1 MKKLLLITPLFLV
14 ICWLQAQTDP
24 FEIIKNINTGDCNP
38 PTNLTAEHVANGN
51 KLTWNLPVAVASCG
65 LNMEVLRYCTDNIDD
80 GLGMDRPTTY
90 SAAISFPANVMANY
104 TGRAITSIKVAV
116 HETAFELREQSVWI
130 RNSVTGANLVTRATS
145 FVPGQWVEVFLN
157 EPYTITGEDLVFGYT
172 CTTSCGYTM
181 GVSYNTQNATHGGH
195 ISVGGSAWTTIAA
208 QGWNGNLCIQ
218 AVVDGQIPY
227 AVTTNIYRDEVKI
240 ASFIPGTTYTDIYN
254 PFIAACYKVEI
265 NCPEGGVSAK
275 SNEACVENICD
286 AVSNLMATTNANNNS
301 LVWNMPAE
309 SFTAISQC
317 NNFAN
322 DAGGFGANSF
332 SVFQRFTPA
341 QLAAVD
347 GKPLTQFVFIP
358 FYGGSSIA
366 PSHDYYIKIY
376 DGGVWLTTNRHPG
389 TMRFSKL
396 LNNNSLT
403 YFQEN
408 IIPIDPPI
416 IIDASKEL
424 WIGYEAIAKGE
435 VGFPA
440 AIDGGP
446 RREGLGNI
454 VLFSG
459 AWNTLAEI
467 SENGGNI
474 NWYMKGRVIT
484 ESVNIYRN
492 NIKIESDFFGYS
504 YNDHTWSANHSCYQI
519 EKNCRAG
526 STAPLSNESCVT
538 RTAIDDH
545 AATTFTVYP
554 NPTNGELRITNYE
567 LKIKSIDILDVYGR
581 IVSSHHLTPHT
592 PHLTPLTS
600 HLLPQTVLNISHINS
615 GIYFIRLTTTDGI
628 STQKIIKN

>member
-1 MKKLLLITPLFLV
+1 MKKLLLISSLFLAV
-14 ICWLQAQTDP
+14 LWLQAQTDP
-24 FEIIKNINTGDCNP
+24 FEIIKSKTIGDCTP
-38 PTNLTAEHVANGN
+38 PTNLTAEHVTNGN
-51 KLTWNLPVAVASCG
+51 KLTWNLPVKAESSG
-65 LNMEVLRYCTDNIDD
+65 LNMEILRYCTDNIDD
-80 GLGMDRPTTY
+80 GVGMNSPYIY

-104 TGRAITSIKVAV
+104 TGRTITSIKVAL
-116 HETAFELREQSVWI
+116 HETAFEMRDQSVWI
-130 RNSVTGANLVTRATS
+130 RNSLTGANLVTKTAS
-145 FVPGQWVEVFLN
+145 FVPGQWVEVFLD
-157 EPYTITGEDLVFGYT
+157 EPYTITSGTLFFGYT
-172 CTTSCGYTM
+172 CTVSCGFIL
-181 GVSYNTQNATHGGH
+181 GVSYNAQNAAHGGH
-195 ISVGGSAWTTIAA
+195 ISIGGSPWTTLAA
-208 QGWNGNLCIQ
+208 QVLDGNLCIQ
-218 AVVDGQIPY
+218 AVVDGAIPY
-227 AVTTNIYRDEVKI
+227 SVTSNIYRDEVKI

-265 NCPEGGVSAK
+265 NCPDGGVSAK
-275 SNEACVENICD
+275 SNEACVENVCD
-286 AVSNLMATTNANNNS
+286 AVTNLTTSITGSNNS
-301 LVWNMPAE
+301 LVWNMPEE
-309 SFTAISQC
+309 SFTTISQC

-341 QLAAVD
+341 QLAAID
-347 GKPLTQFVFIP
+347 GKPLSQFVFIP
-358 FYGGSSIA
+358 FYGGSSIT
-366 PSHDYYIKIY
+366 PTHDYYIKIY

-403 YFQEN
+403 FFQEN
-408 IIPIDPPI
+408 VIPIDPPI
-416 IIDASKEL
+416 IIDATKEL

-446 RREGLGNI
+446 RKEGLGNI

-467 SENGGNI
+467 SPSGGNL

-492 NIKIESDFFGYS
+492 NLKIESDFFGSS
-504 YNDHTWSANHSCYQI
+504 YNDNTWTVSHSCYQI

-526 STAPLSNESCVT
+526 GTATLSNEACVMQN
-538 RTAIDDH
+538 AVSDDLT
-545 AATTFTVYP
+545 TTFTMYP
-554 NPTNGELRITNYE
+554 NPTSGELRITNYE
-567 LKIKSIDILDVYGR
+567 LRIKSIDILDVYGR
-581 IVSSHHLTPHT
+581 KLQSKIVNLKSKIELGI
-592 PHLTPLTS
+592 S
-600 HLLPQTVLNISHINS
+600 HLNS